1 VGFRLVVG
9 AVVAVHY
16 AFLAFVVLGGFA
28 ALRWRWLIWPH
39 VVAVGWALAIVTVP
53 TLPCPLTTAE
63 AWARRH
69 AGMRPL
75 AGGFIDQYVKGVLYP
90 ARFTVAIQVGV
101 AALVLVSWWLTYRRS
116 FRTTPRA
123 SGTGP
128 V

>member
-1 VGFRLVVG
+1 MGFRLVVG

-28 ALRWRWLIWPH
+28 ALRWRFLIWPH
-39 VVAVGWALAIVTVP
+39 VAAAGWALAIVTVP
-53 TLPCPLTTAE
+53 TLPCPLTAAE

-75 AGGFIDQYVKGVLYP
+75 AGGFVDAYVKGVLYP
-90 ARFTVAIQVGV
+90 ARFTIAVQIGV
-101 AALVLVSWWLTYRRS
+101 MVCVLVSWFLIYRRS
-116 FRTTPRA
+116 VRTTPRA
-123 SGTGP
+123 SGAGR